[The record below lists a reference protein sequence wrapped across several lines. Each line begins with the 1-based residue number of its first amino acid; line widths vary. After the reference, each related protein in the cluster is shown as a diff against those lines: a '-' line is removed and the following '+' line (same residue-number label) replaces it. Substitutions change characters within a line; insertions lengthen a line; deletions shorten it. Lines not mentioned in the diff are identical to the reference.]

1 MSVGPEVSLSLQ
13 GLVAGNTNLKSC
25 ICHIC
30 VYSEHTVTPRPLQIS
45 SLCCEL
51 RGCLL
56 IAVVEMV
63 LIFLVTSPLW
73 RDDSDGALLANHV
86 SLHNYP
92 SIYFQDLFLIKSHE
106 SELCVLIELLISHVG
121 ILTGELE
128 QCAVCLLS
136 CGVTAERRGEETGRL
151 RFPHTR
157 RHVGR
162 FKTN

>member
-1 MSVGPEVSLSLQ
+1 MCFAL
-13 GLVAGNTNLKSC
+13 GLLRSA
-25 ICHIC
+25 
-30 VYSEHTVTPRPLQIS
+30 
-45 SLCCEL
+45 LCAVRL
-51 RGCLL
+51 FPDV
-56 IAVVEMV
+56 VVEMV
-63 LIFLVTSPLW
+63 LIFLVTCPLW

-106 SELCVLIELLISHVG
+106 SELCVQIELLISRVG

-157 RHVGR
+157 RHVGK